1 VGGRGGSR
9 RRLLLAACVT
19 ASLIP
24 WASSAPAS
32 GQTAPPPKP
41 LEYTWEESYFPSG
54 DGTRLHADILRD
66 PDVAP
71 EVKQPVILTVSPYL
85 NHASEA
91 PPDYGAFRSGPS
103 HRFFD
108 FLERGRVLEHGYTY
122 VMVDLR
128 GFGGSAGCTDWGGP
142 GEQADVKAAV
152 EWAGSQPW
160 SNGRVG
166 VFGKSYDGWTG
177 LMAIAN
183 RPEHLAAVVAM
194 EPVYDGYRY
203 LYTNGVRFTNS
214 VATPAIF
221 VVDDATPGG
230 TNDTPE
236 YLLNGT
242 SPNAACYA
250 LDVLGQQ
257 SDDGESDFWQA
268 RELIR
273 KSRGAATPL
282 LLTQGFLESNT
293 MPDGA
298 FAFFNGMTGPK
309 RAWFGQFD
317 HVRGYEKSGD
327 EFAVG
332 RDGFLGEALRF
343 LDRYVKG
350 LPASQARVEDD
361 PRVVV
366 QGVDGRYRAEAAW
379 PSADASLLRS
389 MLRAGSYPDS
399 GNNAGD
405 GAGNS
410 PSKLWSISS
419 QLPYAA
425 HLSGEPVLEATVTT
439 TLPRANLVANV
450 YDIDPAGRALMIS
463 RGATL
468 LRNAGR
474 STVTI
479 PMYGQDW
486 PIPAGHRLGVAL
498 SGANS
503 EWWMHI
509 PTHPDVQVESA
520 SVALP
525 FLRFA
530 RTRHL
535 DGKAGPRL
543 MDFYQG
549 SFSVSAAT
557 IDEAST
563 SFALPHRLEASA
575 GRPPPGG
582 PGPGSPASPRSTAP
596 KSGALPATGVP
607 AGMLG
612 AWGAMFAAL
621 AMVGAR
627 VLTRKI

>member
-1 VGGRGGSR
+1 
-9 RRLLLAACVT
+9 L
-19 ASLIP
+19 
-24 WASSAPAS
+24 ASSVPAS
-32 GQTAPPPKP
+32 GQAAQALEPF
-41 LEYTWEESYFPSG
+41 EYTWEESYFPSG
-54 DGTRLHADILRD
+54 DGTQLHADILRD

-71 EVKQPVILTVSPYL
+71 TVKQPVILTVSPYL

-91 PPDYGAFRSGPS
+91 PPEYGPFRSGPS

-108 FLERGRVLEHGYTY
+108 FLERGRVLERGYTY
-122 VMVDLR
+122 AMVDLR
-128 GFGGSAGCTDWGGP
+128 GFGGSGGCTDWGGP

-221 VVDDATPGG
+221 VADDAMPGG
-230 TNDTPE
+230 TKDSPE

-298 FAFFNGMTGPK
+298 FAFFSGMTGPK
-309 RAWFGQFD
+309 QAWFGQFD
-317 HVRGYEKSGD
+317 HVRGYEKSGN

-332 RDGFLGEALRF
+332 RDGFLGQAIRF
-343 LDRYVKG
+343 FDRYVKG
-350 LPASQARVEDD
+350 LPASHAPVGGD
-361 PRVVV
+361 PAVVV
-366 QGVDGRYRAEAAW
+366 QGIDGRYRAETAW
-379 PSADASLLRS
+379 PPADAS
-389 MLRAGSYPDS
+389 MLRTTLRVGSYPDD
-399 GNNAGD
+399 GNNVGD
-405 GAGNS
+405 GGGDD
-410 PSKLWSISS
+410 PRKLWSISS
-419 QLPYAA
+419 QLLFPA
-425 HLSGEPVLEATVTT
+425 HLAGEPVFEATVAT

-450 YDIDPAGRALMIS
+450 YDIDPAGGALMIS
-463 RGATL
+463 RGTML

-486 PIPAGHRLGVAL
+486 PIPAGHRIGVAL

-503 EWWMHI
+503 EWWLHI
-509 PTHPDVQVESA
+509 PTNFDVQVESA
-520 SVALP
+520 SISLP

-530 RTRHL
+530 RTKHL

-543 MDFYQG
+543 SDFYQG
-549 SFSVSAAT
+549 SFSISPDT
-557 IDEAST
+557 ISEAST
-563 SFALPHRLEASA
+563 SFALPPRLEASA
-575 GRPPPGG
+575 AGSPPAGAPTSGG
-582 PGPGSPASPRSTAP
+582 PASPHPSGP
-596 KSGALPATGVP
+596 KAGALPATGLP
-607 AGMLG
+607 TGMLG
-612 AWGAMFAAL
+612 AWGVIFTAL
-621 AMVGAR
+621 AMVGSR
-627 VLTRKI
+627 VLTQKI